1 MKNMV
6 ENKILMDIEI
16 NKRCLKEETSS
27 IVRKLLELWLKYDYE
42 LLALVRDDDVID
54 WDNFEKEAKN
64 LDYIESMVKYA
75 EMYLESKG
83 E

>member
-42 LLALVRDDDVID
+42 LLALVREEDV
-54 WDNFEKEAKN
+54 NE
-64 LDYIESMVKYA
+64 
-75 EMYLESKG
+75 
-83 E
+83 